1 MLSLNPMKELYES
14 PLPPMALTD
23 YEAFSKFLNQAL
35 HRCRE
40 TGRDF
45 NVYLDWAIRALAS
58 SLAADSAARIFLPK
72 TRTAPFSLDDLIP
85 PLGAPLQGDRAGR
98 LEEDLCGGSG
108 LEQHGPHGGC
118 GGFLR

>member
-1 MLSLNPMKELYES
+1 MFSLNPMKELYES

-35 HRCRE
+35 HCCHE

-58 SLAADSAARIFLPK
+58 SMAADSAARIFLPK
-72 TRTAPFSLDDLIP
+72 TRTAPF
-85 PLGAPLQGDRAGR
+85 LGRFDPTV
-98 LEEDLCGGSG
+98 
-108 LEQHGPHGGC
+108 
-118 GGFLR
+118 

>member
-1 MLSLNPMKELYES
+1 MFSLNPMKDLYENQ
-14 PLPPMALTD
+14 LPPMALTD

-35 HRCRE
+35 HRCHE

-72 TRTAPFSLDDLIP
+72 TKTAPFVLDDLIP
-85 PLGAPLQGDRAGR
+85 PPGDSIQGKSP
-98 LEEDLCGGSG
+98 GGS
-108 LEQHGPHGGC
+108 EKKAMWW
-118 GGFLR
+118 LRSGTIRISWKQ

>member
-1 MLSLNPMKELYES
+1 MFSLNPMKELYES

-35 HRCRE
+35 HCCHE

-58 SLAADSAARIFLPK
+58 SMAADSAARIFLPK
-72 TRTAPFSLDDLIP
+72 TRTAPFSLDDL
-85 PLGAPLQGDRAGR
+85 DRKSTR
-98 LEEDLCGGSG
+98 LNSS
-108 LEQHGPHGGC
+108 HN
-118 GGFLR
+118 LRSRMPSSA

>member
-1 MLSLNPMKELYES
+1 MFSLNPMKDLYES
-14 PLPPMALTD
+14 QLPPMALTD

-58 SLAADSAARIFLPK
+58 SLAADSASRIFLPK
-72 TRTAPFSLDDLIP
+72 TRTAPFVLEDLIP
-85 PLGAPLQGDRAGR
+85 SRRSLQGNRAGR
-98 LEEDLCGGSG
+98 FEEELCGCSG
-108 LEQHGPHGGC
+108 LEQHGPHRGR